1 MKIKGWKERLIGGI
15 IDKPGSSR
23 EYETGEWRSFRPVLD
38 KQKCINCMICW
49 VFCPDESILV
59 ENGEVVGIDYYH
71 CKGCGICAKE
81 CPKDALQMRPEEEF
95 RKEEL

>member
-1 MKIKGWKERLIGGI
+1 MKIEGWKERLIGGI